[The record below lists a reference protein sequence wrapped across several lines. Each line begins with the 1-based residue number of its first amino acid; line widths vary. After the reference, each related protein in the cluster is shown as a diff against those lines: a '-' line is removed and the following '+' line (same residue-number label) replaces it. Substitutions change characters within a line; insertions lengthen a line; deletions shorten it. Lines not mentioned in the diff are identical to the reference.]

1 MVPGHCRSPVEW
13 RFAMLTAPTL
23 AFLVAWSTLAVLPNT
38 KFGRTVL
45 DIPNERSLHTS
56 LVPRI
61 GGVGIAA
68 GISAAAMTITD
79 IDPVLGWAALGYVL
93 LFIVSL
99 VDDIWSLPVLVRLVA
114 HLLAAVAWVWAI
126 ALPLIWTIPAVLAM
140 VWMTNLFNFM
150 DGADGLAGGMTVF
163 GFGTLAAAALSS
175 GQLALAALCLGVA
188 ASALGFLVFNFHPAS
203 IFMGDSGSIPI
214 GFLAGA
220 IGLYG
225 AQYDVWPV
233 LLPIF
238 AFFPFVFDATYT
250 LVARLVRAHKP
261 WQAHREHIYQR
272 LVQSGLGHKRVAAL
286 AYACMALCAL
296 CALVSPRL
304 SLIGQSALLAV
315 MTLVSIGLA
324 TRISRIEPRQLR

>member
-1 MVPGHCRSPVEW
+1 
-13 RFAMLTAPTL
+13 MLTASTL
-23 AFLVAWSTLAVLPNT
+23 AFLVAWSTLALLSRT
-38 KFGRTVL
+38 KLGKAVL

-68 GISAAAMTITD
+68 GIAAAAMTITS
-79 IDPVLGWAALGYVL
+79 IDPLFRWAALAYGL
-93 LFIVSL
+93 LFIVSI
-99 VDDIWSLPVLVRLVA
+99 VDDIRSLPVSVRLVA
-114 HLLAAVAWVWAI
+114 HLVAAVAWVSAM
-126 ALPLIWTIPAVLAM
+126 APPPIWTIAAVLAI

-150 DGADGLAGGMTVF
+150 DGADGLAGGMAVF
-163 GFGTLAAAALSS
+163 GFGTLAAAAIYS
-175 GQLALAALCLGVA
+175 GEFALAALCLGVA

-225 AQYDVWPV
+225 AQRDVWPV
-233 LLPIF
+233 SFPLF

-250 LVARLVRAHKP
+250 LVARLARGHRP

-272 LVQSGLGHKRVAAL
+272 LIQSGLGHGRVAAL
-286 AYACMALCAL
+286 AYAYMALCAL
-296 CALVSPRL
+296 CALALLWLPS
-304 SLIGQSALLAV
+304 IGQFVLLAAV
-315 MTLVSIGLA
+315 TLASLVLA
-324 TRISRIEPRQLR
+324 NKLSGSGCRMLS